1 MNVSTILRESARRAP
16 DVIALVSGD
25 RRYTYGELDALSA
38 RIAGGLVSAG
48 VQPGDRVALQMPNV
62 PEFVFA
68 YWAILRAGAVVVPMN
83 PQLKAREIEYYL
95 ADSGA
100 TAFLPHEDCAT
111 EALAAA
117 RPDALR
123 HVAVAG
129 TESFEALTASDPLA
143 DDVLRAPTDLAVIL
157 YTSGTTGQP
166 KGACLTHS
174 NIAWNQYLSATTLL
188 HSGPDD
194 VFIATLPLFHSFG
207 QTVMMGAAFCSGA
220 KLVLVARF
228 EPVAVLESISR
239 ERATIFA
246 GVPTMFNA
254 LLQQDLAQYDLTSL
268 RRLLTGGASMA
279 AELFAQV
286 EQTLG
291 LAPQEGYGLSE
302 TSPVASFTPGDRPK
316 VGSIGRPMWGVE
328 MRVVDADGCAI
339 LSPGEP
345 GEIEIRG
352 HNVMAGYLG
361 KPEATAAAI
370 SDAGWFRTGDIGK
383 VDEEGYFFVVDR
395 KKDMIIRGG
404 YNVYPREVEEVLY
417 EHPAVLEV
425 AVLGV
430 PHEAMGEQVVAAV
443 VERPGTTIDPA
454 ELIEFAKERL
464 ASYKYPREIIK
475 LDALPKGPTGKILKR
490 AISLG
495 ERREHAASVD

>member
-16 DVIALVSGD
+16 DVIAVVCGD
-25 RRYTYGELDALSA
+25 RRYSYGELDALSA
-38 RIAGGLVSAG
+38 RVAGGLVNAG

-62 PEFVFA
+62 PEFVVT

-83 PQLKAREIEYYL
+83 PQLKAREIDYYL

-100 TAFLPHEDCAT
+100 TAFLPHDECAT
-111 EALAAA
+111 EALAAT
-117 RPDALR
+117 RPASLR
-123 HVAVAG
+123 HVAVGG
-129 TESFEALTASDPLA
+129 TETFEALAASDPLE
-143 DDVLRAPTDLAVIL
+143 DDVLRAPGDVAVIL

-174 NIAWNQYLSATTLL
+174 NIGWNQYLSATTLL
-188 HSGPDD
+188 QSGPDD

-207 QTVMMGAAFCSGA
+207 QTVMMGAAICSGA
-220 KLVLVARF
+220 RLVLIPRF
-228 EPVAVLESISR
+228 EPGAVLDSITA

-254 LLQQDLAQYDLTSL
+254 LLQQDLSRYDLSSL

-302 TSPVASFTPGDRPK
+302 TSPVACFTPGDGPK
-316 VGSIGRPMWGVE
+316 VGSIGRPMWGIE
-328 MRVVDADGCAI
+328 MRVVDDEG
-339 LSPGEP
+339 LDLGPGEP

-370 SDAGWFRTGDIGK
+370 SDAGWFRSGDIGK
-383 VDEEGYFFVVDR
+383 VDDEGYFFVVDR

-430 PHEAMGEQVVAAV
+430 PHDALGEQVVAAV
-443 VERPGTTIDPA
+443 VERPGTTIDAA

-464 ASYKYPREIIK
+464 AAYKYPREVIK

-490 AISLG
+490 AITLG